1 MIQHCQGGDACQVRL
16 RVRLAAFEADC
27 CMFRREAHDEV
38 GGRKRVS
45 VPEHPDQTK
54 KRLSEH
60 RPLRKNLAHL
70 WWSSSLRVEVG
81 QARGRP
87 VRAVLPIVGVDGDAY
102 VGQNAYDERRW
113 PNLGEHVTVV
123 HPAEALEEEIDQIDG
138 PYGERELLAAVAAV
152 ARRQEVALQWAHH
165 TPQHWEHNHG
175 EDPDIRSLDDWY
187 DGTRQQSSH
196 LLGERLEALRKD
208 FRDEPHDAPH
218 AAQDDGP
225 YAFMAQVRLE
235 GRSGTRAVVRRTGE
249 ESDAE
254 EAHTRHDDRP
264 ADKVSNETTVFMIH
278 INVPLVEHN
287 ADSAQA
293 KSCAHCSLQQR
304 LPESL
309 SSVAE

>member
-16 RVRLAAFEADC
+16 RVRLAASEADG

-45 VPEHPDQTK
+45 VPENPDQTK

-60 RPLRKNLAHL
+60 RPLRKHLAHL

-87 VRAVLPIVGVDGDAY
+87 VRAELPIVVVDGDAY
-102 VGQNAYDERRW
+102 GMQEDEDKRLW
-113 PNLGEHVTVV
+113 QNLGEHYTVV
-123 HPAEALEEEIDQIDG
+123 LPTEALEEEIDPIDSPCG
-138 PYGERELLAAVAAV
+138 QRELIDASAAV
-152 ARRQEVALQWAHH
+152 ARQQEVALNVAHQK
-165 TPQHWEHNHG
+165 PQPREHNHR
-175 EDPDIRSLDDWY
+175 EELDIRSLDDWH
-187 DGTRQQSSH
+187 DGTRQQASH

-235 GRSGTRAVVRRTGE
+235 GRNETRAVVRRTGE

-264 ADKVSNETTVFMIH
+264 ADKDRNKTTVFMI
-278 INVPLVEHN
+278 INNVPLVEHK
-287 ADSAQA
+287 ATSAQA
-293 KSCAHCSLQQR
+293 KSCADCSLQQR